1 MIGGYAAVIHGV
13 NRTTG
18 DMDILIEPTIENAAK
33 VLAAIEEFGLGSIG
47 FTIEDLTDTDSVV
60 QMGRVPYRI
69 DILNTIP
76 GVIFEDAYNESK
88 IYQEDEV
95 AIRCIHINQLIENKK
110 AVGRPKDLADVRIL
124 EKILKRKK

>member
-1 MIGGYAAVIHGV
+1 MIFDSLFLEFIELLNKTRVRYVLIGGYAAVIYGV

-88 IYQEDEV
+88 I
-95 AIRCIHINQLIENKK
+95 
-110 AVGRPKDLADVRIL
+110 
-124 EKILKRKK
+124 